1 MASPKPD
8 GVDFPLTR
16 SVLLRRRVN
25 GAREVGNDSKNG
37 SGRATRSGTG
47 RGAFPGRRD
56 EARRPPEGDICSRDY
71 ARETFLKVAV

>member
-1 MASPKPD
+1 MVP
-8 GVDFPLTR
+8 GR
-16 SVLLRRRVN
+16 SVTT
-25 GAREVGNDSKNG
+25 AKAAAAEQP
-37 SGRATRSGTG
+37 RSGTG